1 MKVYVKTPSRLH
13 LGLIDMNRE
22 LSRVF
27 GGLGIGISYPNV
39 ILEATQNE
47 KMEIIGERK
56 RLVKKYV
63 SRFLQKY
70 KVQSNFLLRVKN
82 VIPEHSGLGSGTQ
95 LALAVAVAL
104 AKLSN
109 INATIQELS
118 LAMGRSKRTGVGTAI
133 FEKGGF
139 ILDGG
144 KTIDNTTGK
153 MEELSPVLFSRAIPK
168 DWRFI
173 VVIPDIKRGLSNS
186 MEAKAFKEVPKMSS
200 EDVGI
205 ICRLIIMKLL
215 PSLIENKIKDF
226 GEAVTKIQI
235 TVGKS
240 FSNVQGGIFANPII
254 QEGIDY
260 FIEMGAYG
268 AGQSSWG
275 PTFYGLT
282 KVAQSQKFKDKMIEF
297 LEKKMGGVVFIAEPN
312 NRGAYIKIT
321 N

>member
-1 MKVYVKTPSRLH
+1 MKVYVKTPARLH

-39 ILEATQNE
+39 SLEATQNE

-63 SRFLQKY
+63 SRFLEKY
-70 KVQSNFLLRVKN
+70 KVQSNFLLRIKN

-173 VVIPDIKRGLSNS
+173 VVIPDIKRGLANS

-235 TVGKS
+235 TVGKN
-240 FSNVQGGIFANPII
+240 FSNVQGGIFASPII

-282 KVAQSQKFKDKMIEF
+282 KVADSQKFKDKMIEF

>member
-1 MKVYVKTPSRLH
+1 MKVYVKTPARLH

-56 RLVKKYV
+56 ILVKKYV
-63 SRFLQKY
+63 SRFLEKY
-70 KVQSNFLLRVKN
+70 KVQSNFLLRIKN

-153 MEELSPVLFSRAIPK
+153 MEELSPVLFSRGIPK

-173 VVIPDIKRGLSNS
+173 VVIPDIKRGLANS
-186 MEAKAFKEVPKMSS
+186 METKAFKEVPKMSS

-240 FSNVQGGIFANPII
+240 FSNVQGGIFASPII